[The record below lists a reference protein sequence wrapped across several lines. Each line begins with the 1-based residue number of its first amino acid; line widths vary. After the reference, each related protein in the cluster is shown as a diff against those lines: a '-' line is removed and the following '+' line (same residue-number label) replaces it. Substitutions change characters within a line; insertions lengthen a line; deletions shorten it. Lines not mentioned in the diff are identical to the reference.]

1 MTKIRGALPEPLLVV
16 TSYHNQINTKPKR
29 KHIRASWWWVCIYS
43 SPNRIIPSSRR
54 TEGGSFPADDPRPR
68 VAVPDPVVCFRLRLH
83 VVQRPPVH
91 LLLFIL
97 SALMRRESLLD
108 HWESLRIGWCVA
120 QVSYITPLPHTM
132 DECTIF
138 RGETWQ
144 ENIWRQSTKTRRLHT
159 NPIRYETGYRH
170 S

>member
-1 MTKIRGALPEPLLVV
+1 MTKIGGALPEPLLVV
-16 TSYHNQINTKPKR
+16 TSYHNQISTKPKR

-54 TEGGSFPADDPRPR
+54 TEGGGFPADDPWPR

-120 QVSYITPLPHTM
+120 QVSYITPLPPYDGWMYNFQRRDLTGKHMKTKYKNTQITHKPHT
-132 DECTIF
+132 
-138 RGETWQ
+138 
-144 ENIWRQSTKTRRLHT
+144 IWNWLQA
-159 NPIRYETGYRH
+159 
-170 S
+170 